1 MAAICGPNSKAIS
14 MNLELSRDFLNKL
27 ELDLARRNFQDYE
40 ELMKEGHP
48 ADLAEIIDRI
58 DFELAIVFYEKL
70 EDEVAADVLM
80 ELDDDIRAKLIADYT
95 GKEIATEL
103 IDNLDSDD
111 AADLINELDES
122 QRREVLENIED
133 QKQAMD
139 IARLLVYPEGTAG
152 ALMGTELVKVKDHW
166 KVVECVREMR
176 KQAEE
181 VERVHA
187 IYVVNEANKLLGTLS
202 LKKLLTT
209 STRTPISEVYSHKV
223 QYVEVNT
230 EAEEVA
236 NTMQKYD
243 LVVMPVVDPLGHL
256 VGRITIDDVVDLIR
270 DEAKED
276 YNLASGLTDEVEAD
290 DSLWS
295 ITRARLPWLLIG
307 LFGGLLAASVI
318 GRYDTDIGAI
328 PQLAFFIPLIA
339 AMGGNVGVQS
349 SAIIVQGLASQA
361 LEDNSTF
368 DRLIK
373 ELGVALVNG
382 LILSV
387 LIVGAS
393 LFLGYG
399 MPLALTVS
407 VSLFAVIVVA
417 ALIGTFV
424 PLVLDKYNIDP
435 ALATGPFITTLNDIL
450 GLFLYFQI
458 GRLILGI

>member
-1 MAAICGPNSKAIS
+1 MSA
-14 MNLELSRDFLNKL
+14 ELSKDFLEQL
-27 ELDLARRNFQDYE
+27 EIDLAQRQFDKHE
-40 ELMKEGHP
+40 ELLQEGHP
-48 ADLAEIIDRI
+48 ADIAEIIERL
-58 DFELAIVFYEKL
+58 DFDMAQVLYEQL
-70 EDEVAADVLM
+70 SAEIGAEVLM
-80 ELDDDIRAKLIADYT
+80 ELDDDLRGKILADYT
-95 GKEIATEL
+95 GKEIAVEL

-152 ALMGTELVKVKDHW
+152 ALMGTEMIRVKDHW
-166 KVVECVREMR
+166 NVLECVREMR

-181 VERVHA
+181 IEIVHA
-187 IYVVNEANKLLGTLS
+187 IYVVNESNKLLGTLS

-209 STRTPISEVYSHKV
+209 STRTPISEVYSQKV

-230 EAEEVA
+230 EGEEVA
-236 NTMQKYD
+236 NVMQKYD
-243 LVVMPVVDPLGHL
+243 LIVVPVVDPLGHL

-276 YNLASGLTDEVEAD
+276 YNLASGLTEEVEAH

-307 LFGGLLAASVI
+307 LFGGLMAASVI
-318 GRYDTDIGAI
+318 GRYDADIGAI

-349 SAIIVQGLASQA
+349 SAIIVQGLASQQ
-361 LEDNSTF
+361 LGEKTTLS
-368 DRLIK
+368 RLIK

-382 LILSV
+382 AILSV

-407 VSLFAVIVVA
+407 VALFAVIVAA

-424 PLVLDKYNIDP
+424 PLVLDKYKIDP

>member
-1 MAAICGPNSKAIS
+1 MSVDLSKDFITE
-14 MNLELSRDFLNKL
+14 LELAIAKRDFDAYT
-27 ELDLARRNFQDYE
+27 ELLQD
-40 ELMKEGHP
+40 GHP
-48 ADLAEIIDRI
+48 ADLAEIIDKL
-58 DFELAIVFYEKL
+58 DFDLAQIFFEQIAEELG
-70 EDEVAADVLM
+70 ADVLM
-80 ELDDDIRAKLIADYT
+80 ELDEDIRAKILDDYS

-111 AADLINELDES
+111 AADLINELEES
-122 QRREVLENIED
+122 QRKEVLENIED

-152 ALMGTELVKVKDHW
+152 ALMGTEMIKVQDEWLVL
-166 KVVECVREMR
+166 ECVREMR

-187 IYVVNEANKLLGTLS
+187 IYVVDGNNKLLGTLS

-209 STRTPISEVYSHKV
+209 STRTPISEVFSQKV
-223 QYVEVNT
+223 QSVEVNT

-236 NTMQKYD
+236 NIMQKYD
-243 LVVMPVVDPLGHL
+243 LIVMPVVDPLGHL
-256 VGRITIDDVVDLIR
+256 VGRITIDDVVDFIR

-290 DSLWS
+290 DTLWS

-318 GRYDTDIGAI
+318 GRYESDIDAI
-328 PQLAFFIPLIA
+328 PKMAFFIPLIA

-349 SAIIVQGLASQA
+349 SAIIVQGLASQSIS
-361 LEDNSTF
+361 DNSTLN
-368 DRLIK
+368 RLIK

-382 LILSV
+382 LILSI
-387 LIVGAS
+387 LIIGAS

-399 MPLALTVS
+399 MNMALTVS
-407 VSLFAVIVVA
+407 VSLFAVIIVA

-424 PLVLDKYNIDP
+424 PLALDKYNVDP
-435 ALATGPFITTLNDIL
+435 ALATGPFITTLNDII

-458 GRLILGI
+458 GRLILGL